1 MTIFKVVS
9 IRLVRVKIDD
19 IDLDIIHHLQE
30 DGRMSFRALGK
41 KLGVPHTTVFTRVQR
56 LKKKGIIKK
65 FSAILHPHDVGQI
78 GIIIIDAPPSES
90 KEIAERIAKFPEAKK
105 VFRTFDGKIIIKA
118 VVSHHPEQKGLE
130 YFLTKLNGYP
140 MSVYPVH
147 DIIRYDHTVDGNMF
161 KDMII

>member
-1 MTIFKVVS
+1 MKV
-9 IRLVRVKIDD
+9 DD
-19 IDLDIIHHLQE
+19 IDLEIIDNLQE

-56 LKKKGIIKK
+56 LKRKGVIKR

-78 GIIIIDAPPSES
+78 GIIVIDAPPSES
-90 KEIAERIAKFPEAKK
+90 KEIAERISLFPETKH

-130 YFLTKLNGYP
+130 SFLTKLNGYP
-140 MSVYPVH
+140 MTVYPVH
-147 DIIRYDHTVDGNMF
+147 DIIKYDHRVDKEMFNNMT
-161 KDMII
+161 I